1 MSPRYIVPF
10 EVRRRVGEVAY
21 ELTLPLSLSV
31 VHPVFQVSTL
41 KKYVLDGLFKLH
53 HRELDIRLDQS

>member
-21 ELTLPLSLSV
+21 ELTLALSLSV

-53 HRELDIRLDQS
+53 NRELDIRLDQS